1 MTVSREMRVP
11 PYVQRLSQVLRR
23 LTPVELN
30 QLVRLVPELQR
41 AGSAETLETE
51 QEAIA
56 YFRRAAI
63 DLTGGKL
70 PSVQDEF
77 LEGMT
82 YRSYFALPEAS
93 QDALWERILAEE
105 KTGPYDLE
113 EHDARPGAR
122 VAAR

>member
-1 MTVSREMRVP
+1 MTISREMGVP
-11 PYVQRLSQVLRR
+11 PHVQHLSQVLRR

-41 AGSAETLETE
+41 AGSAETLVAE

-56 YFRRAAI
+56 YFRGAAMV
-63 DLTGGKL
+63 LTGGKL
-70 PSVQDEF
+70 PSPQDEF

-93 QDALWERILAEE
+93 QDALWERIFAEE

-113 EHDARPGAR
+113 EHDARPDAR

>member
-1 MTVSREMRVP
+1 MTISMEMRVP
-11 PYVQRLSQVLRR
+11 SYVQHLSQVLRR
-23 LTPVELN
+23 LTPMELN
-30 QLVRLVPELQR
+30 QLVRLVPELRR
-41 AGSAETLETE
+41 ADSAETLAAE

-56 YFRRAAI
+56 YFRRAAM

-93 QDALWERILAEE
+93 QDALWERIFAEVDE
-105 KTGPYDLE
+105 
-113 EHDARPGAR
+113 RR
-122 VAAR
+122 

>member
-1 MTVSREMRVP
+1 MTISMEMRVP

-41 AGSAETLETE
+41 ASSAETSAAE

-56 YFRRAAI
+56 YFRRAAM

-70 PSVQDEF
+70 PSVHDEF

-82 YRSYFALPEAS
+82 YQSYFALPEAS
-93 QDALWERILAEE
+93 QDALWERIFAEE
-105 KTGPYDLE
+105 KGGSLQT
-113 EHDARPGAR
+113 AI
-122 VAAR
+122 

>member
-1 MTVSREMRVP
+1 MTISMEMRVP

-30 QLVRLVPELQR
+30 QLVRLTPELPR
-41 AGSAETLETE
+41 ASSAETLEAE

-56 YFRRAAI
+56 YYRRAAM

-70 PSVQDEF
+70 PSLQDEF
-77 LEGMT
+77 LEGLT
-82 YRSYFALPEAS
+82 YQAYFALPEAS
-93 QDALWERILAEE
+93 QDALWERIFAEE

-113 EHDARPGAR
+113 EHDARSGAR